1 MTPFLLEII
10 REPQTGNDL
19 TLFDAEYDS
28 DGNIVSGYLASKNGS
43 RYPIISGIP
52 RFVESV
58 PTSTVK
64 SFGDEWNFF
73 NFTDFK
79 VQWLSHTVQNTFG
92 STDIF
97 KDKVIVDAGG
107 GSGSQSK
114 WFSEYGAKHVILLDL
129 SHSVD
134 KVVKK
139 NLAGLK
145 NVDVIQCSIDAPPL
159 AKEAINGIVYC
170 HNVIQHTPSVDDTAK
185 ALWEV
190 VAPGGELVFN
200 CYGLND
206 SGLIR
211 SVRFHLVYKN
221 LRRLLSKMPFSVILI
236 YARVMSA
243 FRLIPI
249 FGEILEKSNVVVQ
262 GDVPKIAG
270 EGVFQRLVRR
280 YKAATLNTFD
290 AYGSHEFQH
299 HKSDFEILRLAIQLQ
314 PDSKKILNIDDYFS
328 RPPKIG
334 CALRVFK

>member
-1 MTPFLLEII
+1 M
-10 REPQTGNDL
+10 
-19 TLFDAEYDS
+19 
-28 DGNIVSGYLASKNGS
+28 
-43 RYPIISGIP
+43 
-52 RFVESV
+52 
-58 PTSTVK
+58 
-64 SFGDEWNFF
+64 
-73 NFTDFK
+73 
-79 VQWLSHTVQNTFG
+79 
-92 STDIF
+92 
-97 KDKVIVDAGG
+97 
-107 GSGSQSK
+107 
-114 WFSEYGAKHVILLDL
+114 
-129 SHSVD
+129 
-134 KVVKK
+134 
-139 NLAGLK
+139 
-145 NVDVIQCSIDAPPL
+145 DVIQCSIDAPPL